1 MGFKFVLF
9 LVHLIGLYKNI
20 MRLFSGID
28 RDAVYNQRLSFS
40 PNRDLTNTHNGIA
53 GIYSYTDIF
62 MLFFNGFC

>member
-1 MGFKFVLF
+1 MCF

-40 PNRDLTNTHNGIA
+40 PNRDLTNTHSDIA

-62 MLFFNGFC
+62 MLSFQWFLLVEN